1 MNPPQSKDTLSTNE
15 KRLTL
20 ALTPTP
26 ISPDLS
32 GRVDKRVEDPKEED
46 GGGGS

>member
-1 MNPPQSKDTLSTNE
+1 MRKVDS
-15 KRLTL
+15 L

-32 GRVDKRVEDPKEED
+32 GGVDKRVEDPKD
-46 GGGGS
+46 GGGAGEGREFIVSWTI